1 MIASRS
7 PARPRRWVPGLPS
20 VLAVPDAGTVV
31 VASVVAFWLVVVV
44 AALPQELVQD
54 SWLALL
60 SGREVAQHGLS
71 HTDSL
76 TVWTSGRPWVDQ
88 QWLGQL
94 FFYWLWLL
102 AGMRAVLLTH
112 ALVLVATVAVGLR
125 AARSLGAS
133 TQSVAVGGVAAL
145 TVAPWGMQLRTQG
158 IGELFFVVL
167 VALLATDA
175 RSPSRRVYLVLPLL
189 ALWAN
194 IHGSVVLGAAL
205 VALRALTL
213 AFGPNRSRRRAL
225 ALLGGAGLST
235 FASPYGLSLAGYY
248 KHMLANPQLHGF
260 IDEWGPSTPSV
271 RTAAFYALAFAAVWL
286 TARHGGRLTPFSRL
300 VLLLTMVSA
309 VTAVR
314 SIVWFGLAALV
325 LLPQLLDPILSRVE
339 FASLGR
345 LVRPLAVTATAA
357 ALAATAFALT
367 RSNGWLLQDWPT
379 AQAGQIADLA
389 RHTGNGRVF
398 ADDRYADWLLWTEPQ
413 MRGRVAYDVRFE
425 LFTRRQITLLSRF
438 HNRIGDSWRA
448 AADGYPIVV
457 LDPTLQ
463 QPVADGLLAH
473 GRYRSVVANAQ
484 IVVLR
489 AAG

>member
-1 MIASRS
+1 M
-7 PARPRRWVPGLPS
+7 PS

-44 AALPQELVQD
+44 AALPQQLVQD

-76 TVWTSGRPWVDQ
+76 TVWTTGRPWVDQ

-94 FFYWLWLL
+94 GFYGLWLL
-102 AGMRAVLLTH
+102 GGMRAVMLTH
-112 ALVLVATVAVGLR
+112 ALILVLTVAVGLR

-158 IGELFFVVL
+158 MGELLFVVL

-175 RSPSRRVYLVLPLL
+175 RSPSRRVYLALPLL
-189 ALWAN
+189 VLWAN

-213 AFGPNRSRRRAL
+213 AFGPSRNRRRAL

-248 KHMLANPQLHGF
+248 KHMLANPLLHGF
-260 IDEWGPSTPSV
+260 IDEWGPSTPSM

-286 TARHGGRLTPFSRL
+286 TARHGSRLTPFSRL

-314 SIVWFGLAALV
+314 SIVWFGLAA
-325 LLPQLLDPILSRVE
+325 
-339 FASLGR
+339 
-345 LVRPLAVTATAA
+345 
-357 ALAATAFALT
+357 TAFALT
-367 RSNGWLLQDWPT
+367 RSNGWLLQEWPT
-379 AQAGQIADLA
+379 AQAGQIAGLA

-413 MRGRVAYDVRFE
+413 LRGRVAYDVRFE
-425 LFTRRQITLLSRF
+425 LFTRRQITLLSHF
-438 HNRIGDSWRA
+438 HNRIGDGWRA

-463 QPVADGLLAH
+463 QPVEDGLLVR
-473 GRYRSVVANAQ
+473 GRYRQVVANAQ

-489 AAG
+489 AAGAR

>member
-1 MIASRS
+1 M
-7 PARPRRWVPGLPS
+7 PS
-20 VLAVPDAGTVV
+20 VLVAPDVGAVV
-31 VASVVAFWLVVVV
+31 VASIVAFWLVVVV

-54 SWLALL
+54 SWLALV

-76 TVWTSGRPWVDQ
+76 TVWTTGTPWVDQ

-94 FFYWLWLL
+94 CFYWLWLL
-102 AGMRAVLLTH
+102 GGTRAVLLTH
-112 ALVLVATVAVGLR
+112 GLILVLTVAVGLR

-145 TVAPWGMQLRTQG
+145 TAAPWGMQLRTQG
-158 IGELFFVVL
+158 IGELLFVAL

-175 RSPSRRVYLVLPLL
+175 RSPSRRVYVALPLL
-189 ALWAN
+189 VLWAN

-213 AFGPNRSRRRAL
+213 AFGRSRSRRRAL
-225 ALLGGAGLST
+225 ALLGGGGLST

-248 KHMLANPQLHGF
+248 KHMLANPLLHGF
-260 IDEWGPSTPSV
+260 IDEWGPSTPSM

-286 TARHGGRLTPFSRL
+286 TALHGRRLTPFSRL

-345 LVRPLAVTATAA
+345 FVRPLAVTAAAA

-379 AQAGQIADLA
+379 AQAGQIAGLA
-389 RHTGNGRVF
+389 HTGNGRVF

-413 MRGRVAYDVRFE
+413 LRGRVAYDVRFE
-425 LFTRRQITLLSRF
+425 LFTRRQITLLSNF
-438 HNRIGDSWRA
+438 HNRIGDGWRA
-448 AADGYPIVV
+448 AAAGYPIVV

-463 QPVADGLLAH
+463 QAVEHGLLEH
-473 GRYRSVVANAQ
+473 GRYRRVVANAQ

-489 AAG
+489 RAGAR